1 MSFGVWGSISP
12 AAGGREQAR
21 RAANLGFRVWG
32 LGFGVWGL
40 GFGVWGLGFDGWG
53 LGFGVWGLGVGGFH
67 IDLGFACISPL
78 TLPFSN
84 DVSSV
89 DAAPSSSSRAWWQ
102 ANPKPQAPN
111 PKPQT
116 PNPKPQTLTPP
127 QLRIAQDAAATRR
140 RKATSARH
148 LRDVIAAEEKL
159 DD

>member
-1 MSFGVWGSISP
+1 MP
-12 AAGGREQAR
+12 PPLLPLEHGGRQ
-21 RAANLGFRVWG
+21 
-32 LGFGVWGL
+32 
-40 GFGVWGLGFDGWG
+40 
-53 LGFGVWGLGVGGFH
+53 
-67 IDLGFACISPL
+67 
-78 TLPFSN
+78 T
-84 DVSSV
+84 
-89 DAAPSSSSRAWWQ
+89 PS
-102 ANPKPQAPN
+102 PKPQTLN